1 MRLKTFAKML
11 AAAALAVALGAP
23 AVAADNNPCGS
34 DSRFKL
40 KQLKLQVLHS
50 SDNESSFQDPNTLE
64 PKLLNYAAIVRG
76 LRWAGLREGYVP
88 LHITAGDHTIPGPF
102 YQASAEVPELGAPG
116 IGDIELYNAMGLV
129 ANGMGN
135 HEFDGGINDFARM
148 LERADYPFVAANLD
162 FSNVLVDPTAPE
174 IEIGEDGTRRYL
186 NNGKV
191 VRSTYIQVADQ
202 CIGVIGR
209 APADFF
215 NVIKDPD
222 NTLPGLDFFG
232 GRDPETNQP
241 LVSAVEQVL
250 DEVER
255 LESQGIDKIILIDHA
270 QDFTGDPL
278 SANKLRGI
286 DIIIAAGSTGF
297 MAKPQADG
305 PFNLLRPEDAPQAD
319 YPVVREDKDGESI
332 LVINSDQQFRY
343 VGNLMV
349 TFDENGRITRVDGRS
364 GPIATTE
371 QGVQLLAAELGLPAL
386 TAPPRVQQ
394 IFSSLQQTPT
404 IQNAFK
410 VVGTTTAPLNGNRA
424 DVRSRETNLGR
435 LAADST
441 LWFTRQEFPGIAID
455 VALKNGGG
463 IRDTILGPSITRLT
477 IGAALAFDNKL
488 AVLELTGRQLL
499 ATMENSVSRVPALD
513 GRFPQIAGMTL
524 EYDASFPGIQ
534 GQEELTE
541 ASRVRNLSITKAD
554 GTVVNLVTGGA
565 VDAGLLGET
574 FVLATNDFLSTGG
587 DGYAALAVADKLEVT
602 SIGEQLILETYIVDE
617 LGGEVDLPEPLA
629 GSRVVRLDN

>member
-1 MRLKTFAKML
+1 MMLKKFVQVGSAAVL
-11 AAAALAVALGAP
+11 AAALAVP
-23 AVAADNNPCGS
+23 AVAQADACGS
-34 DSRFKL
+34 DSRFRL
-40 KQLKLQVLHS
+40 KTLKLQILHS

-64 PKLLNYAAIVRG
+64 PKVVNYAAVTRG
-76 LRWAGLREGYVP
+76 LRWLGLTERYVP
-88 LHITAGDHTIPGPF
+88 VHITAGDHTIPGPF
-102 YQASAEVPELGAPG
+102 YQAAAEVPELGAPG
-116 IGDIELYNAMGLV
+116 IGDIEMFNAMGVL

-135 HEFDGGINDFARM
+135 HEFDGDINDFAR
-148 LERADYPFVAANLD
+148 LLDRAEYPFIAANLD
-162 FSNVLVDPTAPE
+162 FRNVVLEPGSPE

-202 CIGVIGR
+202 CIGLIGR

-232 GRDPETNQP
+232 GRDPQTNQP
-241 LVSAVEQVL
+241 LVSAVGQVL
-250 DEVER
+250 DEVDR

-286 DIIIAAGSTGF
+286 DVIVAAGSTGF

-305 PFNLLRPEDAPQAD
+305 PFNYLREGDTSEAD
-319 YPVVREDKDGESI
+319 YPVVREDMEGNRI
-332 LVINSDQQFRY
+332 LVVNSDQQFRY

-349 TFDENGRITRVDGRS
+349 TFDENGHITEVDPRS
-364 GPIATTE
+364 GPVATTSE
-371 QGVQLLAAELGLPAL
+371 AIDLLEEELGVPRIQ
-386 TAPPRVQQ
+386 APEKVRD
-394 IFSSLQQTPT
+394 IFSKLQQTPT
-404 IQNAFK
+404 IQDAFT
-410 VVGTTTAPLNGNRA
+410 VVGTTTAELNGFRA

-441 LWFTRQEFPGIAID
+441 LWFTREEFPGIGID

-463 IRDTILGPSITRLT
+463 IRDTILGPNITRLT
-477 IGAALAFDNKL
+477 IQAALAFDNQL
-488 AVLELTGRQLL
+488 AVLELTGAQLL
-499 ATMENSVSRVPALD
+499 ATMENAVSRVPALD

-524 EYDASFPGIQ
+524 EYDASLPGIQ
-534 GQEELTE
+534 GEEELTE
-541 ASRVRNLSITKAD
+541 ASRVRNLTITRAD
-554 GTVVNLVTGGA
+554 GTAVQLVNDGT

-574 FVLATNDFLSTGG
+574 FVMATNDFLSTGG
-587 DGYAALAVADKLEVT
+587 DGYNSLAAAEKVEVT
-602 SIGEQLILETYIVDE
+602 DIGEQKILETYIQDE
-617 LGGEVDLPEPLA
+617 LGGEVDLPEPL
-629 GSRVVRLDN
+629 SDLRVIRLDD